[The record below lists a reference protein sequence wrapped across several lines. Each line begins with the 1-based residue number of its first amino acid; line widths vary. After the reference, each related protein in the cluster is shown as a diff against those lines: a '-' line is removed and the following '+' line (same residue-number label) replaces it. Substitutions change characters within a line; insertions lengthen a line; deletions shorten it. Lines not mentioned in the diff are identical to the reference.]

1 MFKIDKIGKDV
12 KEEIIADYLRGRTP
26 NQIEANTRV
35 PRKTI
40 YDILDEAGIE
50 RRHRKSA
57 VLQCKYCGES
67 LKNNMNFCPN
77 CGKAVKTEE
86 RRALDELTRLIR
98 SNYSIIPS
106 DNGDRMIQLINILS
120 KVIK

>member
-1 MFKIDKIGKDV
+1 
-12 KEEIIADYLRGRTP
+12 
-26 NQIEANTRV
+26 
-35 PRKTI
+35 
-40 YDILDEAGIE
+40 
-50 RRHRKSA
+50 
-57 VLQCKYCGES
+57 
-67 LKNNMNFCPN
+67 MNFCPN

-98 SNYSIIPS
+98 SNYCTIPS

>member
-1 MFKIDKIGKDV
+1 MTKINAKIGKDV
-12 KEEIIADYLRGRTP
+12 KEEIIADYLHGRTP
-26 NQIEANTRV
+26 NQLEANTGV

-40 YDILDEAGIE
+40 YAILDEAGIE
-50 RRHRKSA
+50 RRHKNV
-57 VLQCKYCGES
+57 VLQCKQCGET
-67 LKNNMNFCPN
+67 LKKNMNFCPN

-98 SNYSIIPS
+98 SNYSTIPNDS
-106 DNGDRMIQLINILS
+106 GDRMIQLINILS